1 MGFIRRVGSLGLLAS
16 ILCSLMGVGC
26 TAAGPAGLGGD
37 DELDIPDF
45 ESFNDGKTDTGYVG
59 SAAAEVEATLTG
71 HVRVM
76 LPNRTATDIQDLATR
91 LTTEANPWAS
101 EISDAVTEQTK
112 YARNTLSSQKLNLN
126 LEGGSPHY
134 TAATPIEG
142 GLDVSYELKIE
153 SLVKFR
159 ELATAGLTIQDL
171 VGRTIDLRL
180 PLQPAGLYE
189 RVADTCATDADEPNG
204 VVDPHELRADNY
216 FFYFD
221 PARTGCRLTNDD
233 LVTATYHVES
243 SVDAPKVYPEYD
255 RLVADGRIDM
265 TAIFGQIE
273 HGTLTDE
280 DPGNYSF
287 DDFTS
292 AFTRR
297 GFELA
302 EELPNGA
309 GHRLEK
315 RYAGGLLVS
324 LTMYAPSTVS
334 DDVPRETANMIFQ
347 NALRNSEIVY
357 YAGHAFYGSL
367 SVLDDP
373 TVYPMDRYQIVF
385 MDACWSYAYYTKQIF
400 RNRAT
405 AQDPTGYANADVV
418 NNTEPGITGS
428 ELTAANLWGNLFRG
442 ADAVFAH
449 RSAAKYSWNT
459 LVKYMNEHAE
469 ARANARDDGSNAE
482 IYGVS
487 GVTSNRFH
495 P

>member
-1 MGFIRRVGSLGLLAS
+1 MSWNKKLSSVGALAS
-16 ILCSLMGVGC
+16 ILCSLTGVGC
-26 TAAGPAGLGGD
+26 TAAGASGAAD
-37 DELDIPDF
+37 DELNIPDF
-45 ESFNDGKTDTGYVG
+45 EDFNDGKTDTGYVG
-59 SAAAEVEATLTG
+59 SAAAEVEATLRG

-76 LPNRTATDIQDLATR
+76 LPNRSAADLSALATQ
-91 LTTEANPWAS
+91 LTTETNPWVS
-101 EISDAVTEQTK
+101 EVSNAVTEQTK

-134 TAATPIEG
+134 TSATAIEG
-142 GLDVSYELKIE
+142 GLDVAYELKIE

-159 ELATAGLTIQDL
+159 ELAESGLTLEDL
-171 VGRTIDLRL
+171 VGRSIDLRL
-180 PLQPAGLYE
+180 PLQPGGLLE
-189 RVADTCATDADEPNG
+189 RVGDSCATDAEEPG
-204 VVDPHELRADNY
+204 GQVAAGELRADNY

-221 PARTGCRLTNDD
+221 PTRTGCRLTDAD

-243 SVDAPKVYPEYD
+243 SVDAPRVYPEYD

-273 HGTLTDE
+273 HGELLPE
-280 DPGNYSF
+280 DLGNYAF

-297 GFELA
+297 GFRVA
-302 EELPNGA
+302 EEFANGA

-315 RYAGGLLVS
+315 RYAGGLVVS
-324 LTMYAPSTVS
+324 LSMYAPSTVA
-334 DDVPRETANMIFQ
+334 DHVEREAANMIFQ

-367 SVLDDP
+367 TVLDDP
-373 TVYPMDRYQIVF
+373 SVYPTDAYQIIF

-400 RNRAT
+400 RNRAN
-405 AQDPTGYANADVV
+405 AQDPTGYVNVDVI

-428 ELTAANLWGNLFRG
+428 ELTAANLWGNLFKG

-449 RSAAKYSWNT
+449 RSASKYSWNS
-459 LVKYMNEHAE
+459 LMKYMNEHAE
-469 ARANARDDGSNAE
+469 ARAAARDDGSNAE

-487 GVTSNRFH
+487 GVSTNVFH